1 MEGINKIKNQIL
13 ISIILTLISCSS
25 QEKTKTKLIIFH
37 AGSLSLPFKK
47 IEDKFEALHPDVDI
61 LREPAGSVNCAR
73 KITDLKKPCDIMASS
88 DYKVINKFLIPD
100 YADWNIYFANNQ
112 IVLCYTKKSRY
123 TDTIDQK
130 NWYEIIQ
137 KKDVSW
143 GHADPNVDP
152 CGYRSLMVIQLA
164 EKHYKIKGLY
174 EKIMATRDI
183 KNVRP
188 KSEDMISLLETGN
201 MDYAW
206 EYLSVAIQHELKY
219 VKLPNQ
225 INLGNQKF
233 DHFYKKANL
242 EIDKGE
248 PGKLMK
254 LNGNAITYGITIL
267 KDAPNKELA
276 VKFLEFLLD
285 PDNGLKVLNDSGQP
299 PIIPCEVPT
308 RDMKNLL
315 PKVLKELVKVKQL

>member
-1 MEGINKIKNQIL
+1 MKKKLLFIIL
-13 ISIILTLISCSS
+13 ITLLFLSCKKQSS
-25 QEKTKTKLIIFH
+25 RKHKLIIFH
-37 AGSLSLPFKK
+37 AGSLSAPFKK
-47 IEDKFEALHPDVDI
+47 IEDKFEALHPNVDI
-61 LREPAGSVNCAR
+61 LREPAGSVKCAR

-88 DYKVINKFLIPD
+88 DYKVIDNFLIPD
-100 YADWNIYFANNQ
+100 YSDWNIYFANNQ

-123 TDTIDQK
+123 ADTIDQK
-130 NWYEIIQ
+130 NWHEIIQ

-143 GHADPNVDP
+143 GYADPSVDP

-174 EKIMATRDI
+174 KKIMSTRDI
-183 KNVRP
+183 KNLRP

-219 VKLPNQ
+219 VKLPDQ

-233 DHFYKKANL
+233 SNLYKKASLKIN
-242 EIDKGE
+242 KGE
-248 PGKLMK
+248 PGILIK
-254 LNGNAITYGITIL
+254 LNGSAITYGITIL
-267 KDAPNKELA
+267 KNAPNKNLA
-276 VKFLEFLLD
+276 VEFLEFLLD

-299 PIIPCEVPT
+299 PIIPCKIPT
-308 RDMKNLL
+308 KEMKNRL
-315 PKVLKELVKVKQL
+315 PGSLKQLVRVEN